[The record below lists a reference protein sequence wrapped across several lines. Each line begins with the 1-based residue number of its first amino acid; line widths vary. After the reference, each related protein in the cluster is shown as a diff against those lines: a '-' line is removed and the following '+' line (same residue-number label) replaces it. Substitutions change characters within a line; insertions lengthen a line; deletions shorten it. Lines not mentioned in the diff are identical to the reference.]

1 MFNYSFLNH
10 IAAQD
15 LSLIPKLDSIYEH
28 VLNSYPQMSRF
39 SVALM
44 GENSVSNYYVKDTM
58 ADVGRYDFEQHELRD
73 NSSLTSIAYT
83 ANVRIVSDLRK
94 MLQTDRIREL
104 IRLGHRSSYTYPIS
118 YQGKTIGFIFVN
130 AKDTGFFTRCDV
142 ERDFAYLAQVVANQ
156 FIQLFESQRHFQ
168 ASLEIALK
176 MGHARDPETKEHLT
190 RMGMYSELLARF
202 LSKSLSEISH
212 QFIHRIRLY
221 APFHDIG
228 KYMIPD
234 DILYSDRRF
243 TPEERAVMNNH
254 TIYGEEIIDEVIQ
267 LSGTKTVSDAEIQ
280 FIKNIVRHHH
290 ECFNGKGLP
299 DALRSDS
306 IPLEARIVTL
316 ADVFDALLSKRAYKP
331 AWELSEVIEYIT
343 FQKGQMFDPMCV
355 DVLLANLDQFMEI
368 RSKYLDKIESRE
380 LIAS

>member
-1 MFNYSFLNH
+1 MFNYSLLNH

-28 VLNSYPQMSRF
+28 VLDSYSQMSRF

-73 NSSLTSIAYT
+73 NSSLTSISYT
-83 ANVRIVSDLRK
+83 ANVRIISDLRK

-118 YQGKTIGFIFVN
+118 YQGKTIGFIFFN
-130 AKDTGFFTRCDV
+130 AKETGFFAQCDV

-254 TIYGEEIIDEVIQ
+254 TIYGEEIIDEVVQ
-267 LSGTKTVSDAEIQ
+267 LSGTKTVSEGEIQ

-331 AWELSEVIEYIT
+331 AWELSEVIEYIK
-343 FQKGQMFDPMCV
+343 FQKGKMFDPMCV

>member
-15 LSLIPKLDSIYEH
+15 LALIPKLDSIYEH
-28 VLNSYPQMSRF
+28 VITSYPQMSRF
-39 SVALM
+39 SIALM
-44 GENSVSNYYVKDTM
+44 GEKSVSNYYVKDSMTEI
-58 ADVGRYDFEQHELRD
+58 GRYDFEEQELCD

-94 MLQTDRIREL
+94 MLPTDRIREL
-104 IRLGHRSSYTYPIS
+104 IKLGHRSSYTYPIS

-130 AKDTGFFTRCDV
+130 AKETGFFTRSDV
-142 ERDFAYLAQVVANQ
+142 ERDFAYLSQIVANQ
-156 FIQLFESQRHFQ
+156 FIQLFENQRHFQ
-168 ASLEIALK
+168 SSLEIALK
-176 MGHARDPETKEHLT
+176 MGHARDPETKQHLT

-202 LSKSLSEISH
+202 LSKTVDDISH

-221 APFHDIG
+221 APLHDIG

-234 DILYSDRRF
+234 EILYSNARF
-243 TPEERAVMNNH
+243 TNEERAVMNNH
-254 TIYGEEIIDEVIQ
+254 TIFGEEIIDQVVE
-267 LSGTKTVSDAEIQ
+267 LSGSKTVTGGEIQ

-290 ECFNGKGLP
+290 ESYNGKGLP
-299 DALRSDS
+299 DSLQADS

-331 AWELSEVIEYIT
+331 AWELSEVIEYVK
-343 FQKGQMFDPMCV
+343 FQKGKMFDPMCV
-355 DVLLANLDQFMEI
+355 DALLTNLDQFMEI
-368 RSKYLDKIESRE
+368 RAKHLDEVESRE

>member
-1 MFNYSFLNH
+1 
-10 IAAQD
+10 
-15 LSLIPKLDSIYEH
+15 
-28 VLNSYPQMSRF
+28 
-39 SVALM
+39 
-44 GENSVSNYYVKDTM
+44 
-58 ADVGRYDFEQHELRD
+58 
-73 NSSLTSIAYT
+73 
-83 ANVRIVSDLRK
+83 
-94 MLQTDRIREL
+94 
-104 IRLGHRSSYTYPIS
+104 
-118 YQGKTIGFIFVN
+118 
-130 AKDTGFFTRCDV
+130 
-142 ERDFAYLAQVVANQ
+142 
-156 FIQLFESQRHFQ
+156 
-168 ASLEIALK
+168 

-202 LSKSLSEISH
+202 LSTSLSEISH

-228 KYMIPD
+228 KYLIPD

-254 TIYGEEIIDEVIQ
+254 TIYGEQIIDEVVQ
-267 LSGTKTVSDAEIQ
+267 LSGTKTVSEGEIQ

-331 AWELSEVIEYIT
+331 AWELSEVIEYIKL
-343 FQKGQMFDPMCV
+343 QKGKMFDPMCV

-368 RSKYLDKIESRE
+368 RSKYLDKIDSRE

>member
-1 MFNYSFLNH
+1 MFNYSLLNH

-15 LSLIPKLDSIYEH
+15 LSLILKLDSIYEH
-28 VLNSYPQMSRF
+28 VLDSYPQMSRF

-83 ANVRIVSDLRK
+83 ANIRIISDLRK
-94 MLQTDRIREL
+94 MFQTDRIREL

-130 AKDTGFFTRCDV
+130 AKETGFFSRCDV

-202 LSKSLSEISH
+202 LSTSLSEISH

-228 KYMIPD
+228 KYLIPD

-254 TIYGEEIIDEVIQ
+254 TIYGEEIIDEVVQ
-267 LSGTKTVSDAEIQ
+267 LSGTKTVSEGEIQ

-331 AWELSEVIEYIT
+331 AWELSEVIEYIKL
-343 FQKGQMFDPMCV
+343 QKGKMFDPMCV

-368 RSKYLDKIESRE
+368 RSKYLDKIDSRE

>member
-1 MFNYSFLNH
+1 MFNYSLLNQL
-10 IAAQD
+10 AAQD
-15 LSLIPKLDSIYEH
+15 LSLILKLDSIYEH
-28 VLNSYPQMSRF
+28 VLDSYPQMSRF

-83 ANVRIVSDLRK
+83 ANIRIISDLRK
-94 MLQTDRIREL
+94 MFQTDRIREL
-104 IRLGHRSSYTYPIS
+104 IGLGHRSSYTYPIS

-130 AKDTGFFTRCDV
+130 AKETGFFSRCDV

-202 LSKSLSEISH
+202 LSTSLSEISH

-228 KYMIPD
+228 KYLIPD

-254 TIYGEEIIDEVIQ
+254 TIYGEEIIDEVVQ
-267 LSGTKTVSDAEIQ
+267 LSGTKTVSEGEIQ

-331 AWELSEVIEYIT
+331 AWELSEVIEYIKL
-343 FQKGQMFDPMCV
+343 QKGKMFDPMCV

-368 RSKYLDKIESRE
+368 RSKYLDKIDSRE

>member
-15 LSLIPKLDSIYEH
+15 LSIIPKLDNIYEH
-28 VLNSYPQMSRF
+28 ARESYPQMSRF

-44 GENSVSNYYVKDTM
+44 GETSVSNYYVRDTM
-58 ADVGRYDFEQHELRD
+58 VDVSRYDFDQHELRD

-94 MLQTDRIREL
+94 MIQTARIREL

-130 AKDTGFFTRCDV
+130 AEDIGFFSRTDV
-142 ERDFAYLAQVVANQ
+142 ERDFAYLSQVVANQ

-168 ASLEIALK
+168 SSLEIALK

-202 LSKSLSEISH
+202 LSKSLSEITH

-243 TPEERAVMNNH
+243 TAEERAVMNNH

-267 LSGTKTVSDAEIQ
+267 LSRSKTVSDAEIQ

-290 ECFNGKGLP
+290 ESFNGKGLP
-299 DALRSDS
+299 DALSSDN

-331 AWELSEVIEYIT
+331 AWELSEVVEYIK
-343 FQKGQMFDPMCV
+343 FQKGQMFDPKCV
-355 DVLLANLDQFMEI
+355 DALLSNLDQFMEI
-368 RSKYLDKIESRE
+368 RSKYLDKIDSRE

>member
-1 MFNYSFLNH
+1 MFNYSLLNH

-15 LSLIPKLDSIYEH
+15 LSLILKLDSIYEH
-28 VLNSYPQMSRF
+28 VLDSYPQMSRF

-83 ANVRIVSDLRK
+83 ANIRIISDLRK
-94 MLQTDRIREL
+94 MFQTDRIREL
-104 IRLGHRSSYTYPIS
+104 IGLGHRSSYTYPIS

-130 AKDTGFFTRCDV
+130 AKETAFFSRCDV

-202 LSKSLSEISH
+202 LSTSLSEISH

-228 KYMIPD
+228 KYLIPD

-254 TIYGEEIIDEVIQ
+254 TIYGEEIIDEVVQ
-267 LSGTKTVSDAEIQ
+267 LSGTKTVSEGEIQ

-331 AWELSEVIEYIT
+331 AWELSEVIEYIKL
-343 FQKGQMFDPMCV
+343 QKGKMFDPMCV

-368 RSKYLDKIESRE
+368 RSKYLDKIDSRE

>member
-1 MFNYSFLNH
+1 MFNYSLLNH

-15 LSLIPKLDSIYEH
+15 LSLILKLDSIYEH
-28 VLNSYPQMSRF
+28 VLDSYPQMSRF

-83 ANVRIVSDLRK
+83 ENIRIISDLRE
-94 MLQTDRIREL
+94 MFQTDRIREL
-104 IRLGHRSSYTYPIS
+104 IGLGHRSSYTYPIS

-130 AKDTGFFTRCDV
+130 AKETGFFSRCDV

-202 LSKSLSEISH
+202 LSTSLSEISH

-228 KYMIPD
+228 KYLIPD

-254 TIYGEEIIDEVIQ
+254 TIYGEEIIDEVVQ
-267 LSGTKTVSDAEIQ
+267 LSGTKTVSEGEIQ

-331 AWELSEVIEYIT
+331 AWELSEVIEYIKL
-343 FQKGQMFDPMCV
+343 QKGKMFDPMCV

-368 RSKYLDKIESRE
+368 RSKYLDKIDSRE

>member
-1 MFNYSFLNH
+1 MFNYSLLNH

-15 LSLIPKLDSIYEH
+15 LSLILKLDSIYEH
-28 VLNSYPQMSRF
+28 VLDSYPQMSRF

-83 ANVRIVSDLRK
+83 ANIRIISDLRK
-94 MLQTDRIREL
+94 MFQTNRIREL
-104 IRLGHRSSYTYPIS
+104 IGLGHRSSYTYPIS

-130 AKDTGFFTRCDV
+130 AKETGFFSRCDV

-202 LSKSLSEISH
+202 LSTSLSEISH

-228 KYMIPD
+228 KYLIPD

-254 TIYGEEIIDEVIQ
+254 TIYGEEIIDEVVQ
-267 LSGTKTVSDAEIQ
+267 LSGTKTVSEGEIQ

-331 AWELSEVIEYIT
+331 AWELSEVIEYIKL
-343 FQKGQMFDPMCV
+343 QKGKMFDPMCV

-368 RSKYLDKIESRE
+368 RSKYLDKIDSRE